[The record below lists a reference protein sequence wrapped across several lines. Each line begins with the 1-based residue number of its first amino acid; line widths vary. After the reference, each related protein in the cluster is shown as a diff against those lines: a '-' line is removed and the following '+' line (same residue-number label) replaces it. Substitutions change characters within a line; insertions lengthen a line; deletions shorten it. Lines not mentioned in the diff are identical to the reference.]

1 MATASRTAEKGGKV
15 ATLRQWRESLRQ
27 VGREGWGDPMGY
39 LFLAPGLIL
48 FFVFQIWP
56 LLRGFVMAFTDFA
69 FLKQLTEPAHFVGLS
84 NFIEFFTDD
93 NYFWPSFGRSLTF
106 TAFYLPIM
114 LFLGLFMASA
124 IARVGSGRVAAFFR
138 TSMYLP
144 VILPIAVSALL
155 WGTLLGNQFGYI
167 NYILRDVLKLDSL
180 ALNWLNDKRATLFV
194 VALMRIWRDAGSS
207 AMLFLIGMYN
217 INEELY
223 ESASIDGASGLQKW
237 WSITLPLLRPT
248 IVPRRR
254 TVAVESLRKRYTPP
268 LGQRHIRFH
277 GPLSERSMRGAGYL
291 GLTSDDLNEGL
302 ATPGTG
308 SDGSRPPREK
318 GSKIAAACSRATP
331 GPWSRTV
338 STREPFAA
346 LALRWIVE
354 GDVPLAYLAALST
367 RFPRI

>member
-1 MATASRTAEKGGKV
+1 MATVERKAEKGGRS
-15 ATLRQWRESLRQ
+15 ATLKQWWESLRQ

-69 FLKQLTEPAHFVGLS
+69 FLKQLTEPAHYVGLS
-84 NFIEFFTDD
+84 NFVEFLTDD

-106 TAFYLPIM
+106 TAFYLPVM

-207 AMLFLIGMYN
+207 DMLILIGMYN

-248 IVPRRR
+248 IVLVLVLNATVVSAARGFMITYGIGSLGPEGSALTLGYYIWLVSIWWQPMRFGYGAAMSLFLGVISALMSWVVFKLFR
-254 TVAVESLRKRYTPP
+254 T
-268 LGQRHIRFH
+268 
-277 GPLSERSMRGAGYL
+277 ERA
-291 GLTSDDLNEGL
+291 
-302 ATPGTG
+302 
-308 SDGSRPPREK
+308 
-318 GSKIAAACSRATP
+318 
-331 GPWSRTV
+331 
-338 STREPFAA
+338 
-346 LALRWIVE
+346 
-354 GDVPLAYLAALST
+354 
-367 RFPRI
+367 